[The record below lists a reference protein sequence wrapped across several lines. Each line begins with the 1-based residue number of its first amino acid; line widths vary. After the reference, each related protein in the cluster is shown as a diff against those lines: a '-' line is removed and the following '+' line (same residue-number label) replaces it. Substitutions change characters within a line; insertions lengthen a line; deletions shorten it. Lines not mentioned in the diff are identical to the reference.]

1 MKQLFLNYK
10 PNILLTNNISGFSTK
25 LWSLASNLNIK
36 IVHVL
41 RDYYL
46 QCPKTSKFKNNSNC
60 SKSCLDCK
68 LLSIPKKMDS
78 SKVNYLIGISDY
90 IIRDHINNDYF
101 KEVKNRLIY
110 NGFYIDKLKI
120 KPHTH
125 TNTFGFIGQ
134 IKKSKGIELLL
145 KSFSKLENLSW
156 RLIIAGKINKNYL
169 EYLQEINNSVRI
181 EYVGY
186 IDSTSFFEMIDV
198 LVVPSLWN
206 EPFGR
211 VVLESI
217 INKKQVIASN
227 MGGIKELLS
236 KNKKFIFHP
245 KEDSL
250 TDLIKKIILNKD
262 FLGEFNF
269 QKSLLDKFDIE
280 KTVDQYLDVFNEILK
295 E

>member
-1 MKQLFLNYK
+1 
-10 PNILLTNNISGFSTK
+10 
-25 LWSLASNLNIK
+25 
-36 IVHVL
+36 
-41 RDYYL
+41 
-46 QCPKTSKFKNNSNC
+46 
-60 SKSCLDCK
+60 
-68 LLSIPKKMDS
+68 
-78 SKVNYLIGISDY
+78 
-90 IIRDHINNDYF
+90 
-101 KEVKNRLIY
+101 LIY
-110 NGFYIDKLKI
+110 NGCYIDKLKI
-120 KPHTH
+120 KTHPH

-186 IDSTSFFEMIDV
+186 IDSASFFEMIDV

-217 INKKQVIASN
+217 INKKPVIASN

-236 KNKKFIFHP
+236 KNKNFIFHP